1 MKRYI
6 LIILL
11 SNLLANVFEY
21 SLLDYNTSSP
31 THQLNVW
38 YPEYSNHITMHYF
51 ATQGWA
57 GWTATFGQL
66 SNFQEELK
74 NDYGFENVVIIAI
87 GQTNISS
94 FNNSFCANSDLPLV
108 MDEFPELPI
117 REQFSPY
124 GESHDFVIIDYD
136 GNYLDHINFL
146 SLGNVE
152 KNYIIDVLE
161 DNYNQIILGDVNG
174 DTFVNIQDVILLV
187 NIILNNS
194 SDNIDINGDGST
206 NILDVIQIV
215 NIILNW
221 NNNPP
226 FIK

>member
-1 MKRYI
+1 M
-6 LIILL
+6 
-11 SNLLANVFEY
+11 
-21 SLLDYNTSSP
+21 
-31 THQLNVW
+31 
-38 YPEYSNHITMHYF
+38 
-51 ATQGWA
+51 
-57 GWTATFGQL
+57 

-74 NDYGFENVVIIAI
+74 TDYGFENIVIIAI

-108 MDEFPELPI
+108 MDPYPNLPI
-117 REQFSPY
+117 REQFLPY
-124 GESHDFVIIDYD
+124 GGSHDFVIVDYD

-161 DNYNQIILGDVNG
+161 DNYNQTILGDVNG

-187 NIILNNS
+187 NIILDNS
-194 SDNIDINGDGST
+194 SENIDINGDGAT

-215 NIILNW
+215 NLILN
-221 NNNPP
+221 
-226 FIK
+226 